1 MPTTIINK
9 LGKGA
14 PSASRLSVG
23 EIAQD
28 EETGS
33 LYVKKLDGTVVEVSG
48 GGSGDGYKNIDGGN
62 AGSIYL
68 PDQTIDGGSA

>member
-14 PSASRLSVG
+14 PSASKLSVG

-48 GGSGDGYKNIDGGN
+48 SGSGDGYKNIDGGH
-62 AGSIYL
+62 AGSSYL
-68 PDQTIDGGSA
+68 PDQIINGGSA

>member
-9 LGKGA
+9 IGKGA
-14 PSASRLSVG
+14 PSASKLIVG

-33 LYVKKLDGTVVEVSG
+33 LYVKRLDGTVVEVSG
-48 GGSGDGYKNIDGGN
+48 NGGGDGNQNIDGGN

-68 PDQTIDGGSA
+68 LDQIIEGGSA